1 MRWAVHVTGT
11 ETMRN
16 SYTTLTGIPENER
29 SLGRH
34 KNKWKDIK
42 MNHKE
47 IGREEVQW
55 INMTEAGVNCGL
67 L

>member
-1 MRWAVHVTGT
+1 MRWAVHVTRM

-16 SYTTLTGIPENER
+16 GIPEKKR

-47 IGREEVQW
+47 IGRED
-55 INMTEAGVNCGL
+55 
-67 L
+67 